1 MMTINQCKAIPQI
14 IHQTWI
20 GGPPPERLLA
30 YSESWRAHHPH
41 WEYRLWT
48 DEEVGKLLDQH
59 YPEYRPYYHQY
70 PYIVQQVDLVR
81 FLQLHRYG
89 GLCVDMDMECLR
101 PIDEL
106 LIPGKVMLA
115 REFEGLGLRTAG
127 QDYVCNGIMAV
138 PPGHPLLGEILELM
152 KKRARPKRFWEL
164 RYEYIMKSTGP
175 GMLDAAVRETSAS
188 DLKIYPP
195 ATFFSAGTLE
205 TSEAVRREKSE
216 QSGAYTVHH
225 NEHSWFP
232 LWLRVVTYA
241 IHFLESRFGIRI
253 KAPSF

>member
-101 PIDEL
+101 PID
-106 LIPGKVMLA
+106 
-115 REFEGLGLRTAG
+115 
-127 QDYVCNGIMAV
+127 D
-138 PPGHPLLGEILELM
+138 
-152 KKRARPKRFWEL
+152 
-164 RYEYIMKSTGP
+164 
-175 GMLDAAVRETSAS
+175 
-188 DLKIYPP
+188 
-195 ATFFSAGTLE
+195 
-205 TSEAVRREKSE
+205 
-216 QSGAYTVHH
+216 
-225 NEHSWFP
+225 
-232 LWLRVVTYA
+232 
-241 IHFLESRFGIRI
+241 
-253 KAPSF
+253 